1 MRKGVTLMSLVR
13 WRRQHDLP
21 AVFDEMDRM
30 FNRLVRHPLARW
42 SDDEPIDFGPAIDV
56 YETETEVVVK
66 AELPGVKKEDIDV
79 TVQDDRLIIQGQSR
93 QEEEVSEEGY
103 HRKEIRTG
111 SFRRVVSFP
120 TAVNTEAV
128 AAKFDN
134 GILTVTAP
142 KTAEAPKGTKVT
154 IE

>member
-1 MRKGVTLMSLVR
+1 MSLVR
-13 WRRQHDLP
+13 WRRPHDLP

-30 FNRLVRHPLARW
+30 FNRFLRSPLVRW
-42 SDDEPIDFGPAIDV
+42 GDEEPIDFGPAIDV
-56 YETETEVVVK
+56 YETETDVVVK
-66 AELPGVKKEDIDV
+66 AELPGVKKEDIDL

-93 QEEEVSEEGY
+93 QEEEVKEEGY

-111 SFRRVVSFP
+111 SFRRVVAFP
-120 TAVNTEAV
+120 TAVNTEALT
-128 AAKFDN
+128 AKFDN

-142 KTAEAPKGTKVT
+142 KTAETPKGTKVP